1 MLSIRLSRVGKKH
14 QPSYR
19 LIVLDKR
26 KDPWGDY
33 LELLGF
39 YNPMVKPKVV
49 QFKAERI
56 KHWLSQ
62 GAQPTDTV
70 WNLLVDQELVEGPK
84 RKKHAASKKAAAPEP
99 KPEDKTETQ
108 PASASAETAPAV
120 ENPPET
126 PGIEPPPAENP
137 AR

>member
-39 YNPMVKPKVV
+39 YNPLAKPKVV

-56 KHWLSQ
+56 KHWLSV
-62 GAQPTDTV
+62 GAQPTATV
-70 WNLLVDQELVEGPK
+70 WNLLVGQKIVEGPK
-84 RKKHAASKKAAAPEP
+84 RKKHAAAKKTEGALKATNAPEAP
-99 KPEDKTETQ
+99 KPES
-108 PASASAETAPAV
+108 PSA
-120 ENPPET
+120 
-126 PGIEPPPAENP
+126 
-137 AR
+137 